1 MKENEKDLE
10 DYKKEVDAKIWK
22 GARDKPNKKY
32 EGAEIL
38 DEGMNKEE
46 MKKYLEK
53 SGKLY

>member
-53 SGKLY
+53 RM

>member
-1 MKENEKDLE
+1 MKDNEKDLE

-22 GARDKPNKKY
+22 GVRDKPNKKY

-53 SGKLY
+53 RM